1 MSARRRRLRGAW
13 AREGVRGMARG
24 LGEAVARA
32 AGDNRGRRSRVHGM
46 GRRRG
51 KRERARYGRRQRKDG
66 HDEWNQM
73 LEIGCPGHR
82 KDFRELGFR
91 F

>member
-1 MSARRRRLRGAW
+1 MRGQG
-13 AREGVRGMARG
+13 RQRHVRPAIIAVGGRACTG
-24 LGEAVARA
+24 WDVGEEKE
-32 AGDNRGRRSRVHGM
+32 S
-46 GRRRG
+46 
-51 KRERARYGRRQRKDG
+51 ERARYGRRQRKDG

-73 LEIGCPGHR
+73 LEIGCSGQR